1 MQGLAM
7 AQAEVSDEDKAKGE
21 IIALQNVPTAA
32 LAEMKKNGGRITYN
46 VLKALAAEA
55 AAKVEGYV
63 AEGMSREEAEGQ
75 ESAVRG
81 VSLRSLMGAAEGFRQ
96 RVEAMQGT
104 AEGKAMGIT
113 PETASTAV
121 FRLGG
126 MSAGQSVLLYNR
138 GHVNER
144 EMVEDSIE
152 RDLGAEV
159 TSDEQMQDLGKMLKR
174 AEEGLMKI
182 DKGMR
187 LLPEGKESYTRQDII
202 EAFSTLAQSHFLLN
216 HGRYNMPQEAHDS
229 IEYVQ
234 KKLADAQHLVAIS
247 KAWDAFAKSKE
258 GREFIKNE
266 GATLEKL
273 MEESGASVAGRYAA
287 AKLDATV
294 FEAVREA
301 YEEGSSIT
309 RAAEVLEQYA
319 KEQEDL
325 RFTNY
330 EVNHNLA

>member
-1 MQGLAM
+1 MEAYARLMETGRVWHWQG
-7 AQAEVSDEDKAKGE
+7 AK
-21 IIALQNVPTAA
+21 
-32 LAEMKKNGGRITYN
+32 
-46 VLKALAAEA
+46 
-55 AAKVEGYV
+55 
-63 AEGMSREEAEGQ
+63 SEEA
-75 ESAVRG
+75 
-81 VSLRSLMGAAEGFRQ
+81 
-96 RVEAMQGT
+96 
-104 AEGKAMGIT
+104 KA
-113 PETASTAV
+113 
-121 FRLGG
+121 
-126 MSAGQSVLLYNR
+126 
-138 GHVNER
+138 
-144 EMVEDSIE
+144 
-152 RDLGAEV
+152 
-159 TSDEQMQDLGKMLKR
+159 
-174 AEEGLMKI
+174 
-182 DKGMR
+182 
-187 LLPEGKESYTRQDII
+187 RQDII

-247 KAWDAFAKSKE
+247 RAWDAFAKSKE
-258 GREFIKNE
+258 GREFIKRE

-273 MEESGASVAGRYAA
+273 MEESGASVAGHYAA

-309 RAAEVLEQYA
+309 RAAEVLEEYA